1 MKKQSVVFTGGEP
14 LMYDK
19 LSNLIKL
26 TSKLEMKQLFIFFLI
41 TGETL
46 NNYRDLIDIECL
58 FIG

>member
-1 MKKQSVVFTGGEP
+1 MVFTGGEP